1 MFFIVVA
8 SSFKLSKSFKVA
20 FPLVILVSSS
30 SKRLFPIRQGVHLP
44 QDSSTVNSRKNLQIS
59 TIQSESSRTSIPP
72 EPIIDPIELNDLK
85 SIGVSKLLDVIHP
98 PDGPPV

>member
-1 MFFIVVA
+1 MLKIGLGAHFPRPHREVFFIVVA

-44 QDSSTVNSRKNLQIS
+44 QDSSTVN
-59 TIQSESSRTSIPP
+59 
-72 EPIIDPIELNDLK
+72 
-85 SIGVSKLLDVIHP
+85 
-98 PDGPPV
+98 